1 MTAYLKHIN
10 ALIIGLLVLCALLV
24 VYGIFKLGSVHPPEP
39 RLLGDAALAVKS
51 IEVEKE
57 RMVIEQLQQR
67 PLFWSSRRPYVPP
80 PPPPPE
86 PKPQPAAVKKPDPA
100 QTVFKD
106 TRLLGIYAGGQKP
119 GAIFEHKGE
128 RIRLNRQ
135 ESIEGWQLVALGPS
149 WVEFS
154 SDGQSFKLEI
164 KYPSVDFTQPPLT
177 D

>member
-1 MTAYLKHIN
+1 MARLGYLNLSLI
-10 ALIIGLLVLCALLV
+10 ALAVICALLFTR
-24 VYGIFKLGSVHPPEP
+24 GAIQLATAEAPPARSLGESALQVETVLADSE
-39 RLLGDAALAVKS
+39 RLVL
-51 IEVEKE
+51 
-57 RMVIEQLQQR
+57 EQLQER
-67 PLFWSSRRPYVPP
+67 PLFWDSRRAYVP